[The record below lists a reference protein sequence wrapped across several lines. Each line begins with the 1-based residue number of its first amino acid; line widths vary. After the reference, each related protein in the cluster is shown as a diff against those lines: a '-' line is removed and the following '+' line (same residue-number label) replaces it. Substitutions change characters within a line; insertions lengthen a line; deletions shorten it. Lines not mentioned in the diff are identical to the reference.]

1 MAMSKASPGSAE
13 RFDLLD
19 ERFFADPAPL
29 LRRMQREAP
38 VYWSPRLGT
47 WVVTRHRD
55 VAWVVQDPAFSVDRG
70 GSISR
75 CHDDSVKDQLAW
87 CTEYTLRWMV
97 FADPPRHT
105 RLRAAVHRAF
115 TRSRLEHL
123 RPVAVAAT
131 RAALGAAAAHGRIE
145 LIADLAVPV
154 PAQVTAALLG
164 VPAAD
169 TELLKAWTADMF
181 ALLGAGVASADTVR
195 TAYRSMRASRE
206 YFAAAVAERRRRPS
220 GDLLSDVVRDADGAA
235 LDEEELIGLC
245 VTLLAGAY
253 ETTAHLIGN
262 GVFALLTHPAELARL
277 RADPGLLDNAVEE
290 LFRFDGPALSVVRRA
305 RVDVPLG
312 DAVIRAGQNVY
323 CMLAAANRDP
333 ERFPDP
339 DRLDVGR
346 SDVRHLGLG
355 LGIHFCLGAALSR
368 IEAAEILRA
377 VTQLDG
383 LRIDRDALAGGVPTF
398 AANLAIRG
406 LRSLPL
412 RFGDERGSGHRTGH
426 RTFFWVRDDST

>member
-1 MAMSKASPGSAE
+1 MAMSMASSGSGE
-13 RFDLLD
+13 PFDLLGD
-19 ERFFADPAPL
+19 SFFANPAPL
-29 LRRMQREAP
+29 LQRMRRDAP

-47 WVVTRHRD
+47 WVVTRYRD

-75 CHDDSVKDQLAW
+75 CLDDGVKDQLAW

-131 RAALGAAAAHGRIE
+131 GAALARAQGRIE
-145 LIADLAVPV
+145 LIAELAVPV

-181 ALLGAGVASADTVR
+181 ALLGAGVASADIVR
-195 TAYRSMRASRE
+195 AAYRSMRASRE

-220 GDLLSDVVRDADGAA
+220 GDLLSDVVRDADGAG

-262 GVFALLTHPAELARL
+262 GVFALLTHPHELARL

-333 ERFPDP
+333 ERFPEP

-346 SDVRHLGLG
+346 GDVRHLGLG

-368 IEAAEILRA
+368 IEAVEVLRA
-377 VTQLDG
+377 VTRLDD
-383 LRIDRDALAGGVPTF
+383 LRVDRDALAGGVPTF

-406 LRSLPL
+406 LHRLPL
-412 RFGDERGSGHRTGH
+412 RFRPG
-426 RTFFWVRDDST
+426 

>member
-1 MAMSKASPGSAE
+1 MATPLAGPGIGE
-13 RFDLLD
+13 RYDLLAD
-19 ERFFADPAPL
+19 SFFADPVPV
-29 LRRMQREAP
+29 LRHMQQHAP

-75 CHDDSVKDQLAW
+75 CHDPSVAAELAW

-115 TRSRLEHL
+115 TRSRVERL
-123 RPVAVAAT
+123 RPIAIAAT
-131 RAALGAAAAHGRIE
+131 RAALARVLPAGAME

-164 VPAAD
+164 VPAED
-169 TELLKAWTADMF
+169 GELLKAWTADMF
-181 ALLGAGVASADTVR
+181 ALLGAGVASADVVR
-195 TAYRSMRASRE
+195 AAHRSMRASRD
-206 YFAAAVAERRRRPS
+206 YFAAAVAERRRAPR
-220 GDLLSDVVRDADGAA
+220 GDLLSDVVRDADGAG

-253 ETTAHLIGN
+253 ETTAYVIGN
-262 GVFALLTHPAELARL
+262 GVLALLTHPRELARL
-277 RADPGLLDNAVEE
+277 RAEPGLLDNAVEE

-305 RVDVPLG
+305 RVDVALG

-323 CMLAAANRDP
+323 CMLGAANRDP
-333 ERFPDP
+333 ERFADA
-339 DRLDVGR
+339 DRLDVAR
-346 SDVRHLGLG
+346 SDPRHLGLG
-355 LGIHFCLGAALSR
+355 HGIHFCLGAALSR
-368 IEAAEILRA
+368 IETVEVLRA
-377 VTQLDG
+377 ILELG
-383 LRIDRDALAGGVPTF
+383 ELRIDRDALGGGVPTF
-398 AANLAIRG
+398 TSNLAIRG
-406 LRSLPL
+406 LRNLPL
-412 RFGDERGSGHRTGH
+412 RFRPDHRAVTAPSA
-426 RTFFWVRDDST
+426 RR

>member
-1 MAMSKASPGSAE
+1 MAMSMASSGSGE
-13 RFDLLD
+13 PFDLLGD
-19 ERFFADPAPL
+19 PFFANPAPL
-29 LRRMQREAP
+29 LRRMQRDAP

-47 WVVTRHRD
+47 WVVTRYRD

-75 CHDDSVKDQLAW
+75 CLDDSVKDQLAW

-131 RAALGAAAAHGRIE
+131 DAALAAAQGRIE

-181 ALLGAGVASADTVR
+181 ALLGAGVASADIVR
-195 TAYRSMRASRE
+195 AAYRSMRASRE

-220 GDLLSDVVRDADGAA
+220 GDLLGDVVRDADAA
-235 LDEEELIGLC
+235 GLDEEELIGLC

-262 GVFALLTHPAELARL
+262 GVFALLTHPHELARL

-305 RVDVPLG
+305 RIDVPLG

-346 SDVRHLGLG
+346 GDVRHLGLG

-368 IEAAEILRA
+368 IEAVEVLRA
-377 VTQLDG
+377 VTRLDD

-406 LRSLPL
+406 LHRLPL
-412 RFGDERGSGHRTGH
+412 RFRPG
-426 RTFFWVRDDST
+426 

>member
-1 MAMSKASPGSAE
+1 MAMSMASSGSGE
-13 RFDLLD
+13 PFDLLGD
-19 ERFFADPAPL
+19 PFFANPAPL
-29 LRRMQREAP
+29 LQRMQRDAP

-47 WVVTRHRD
+47 WVVTRYRD

-75 CHDDSVKDQLAW
+75 CLDDSVKDQLAW

-131 RAALGAAAAHGRIE
+131 DAALAAAQGRIE

-181 ALLGAGVASADTVR
+181 ALLGAGVASADIVR
-195 TAYRSMRASRE
+195 AAYRSMRASRE

-220 GDLLSDVVRDADGAA
+220 GDLLGDVVRDADAA
-235 LDEEELIGLC
+235 GLDEEELIGLC

-262 GVFALLTHPAELARL
+262 GVFALLTHPHELARL

-305 RVDVPLG
+305 RIDVPLG

-346 SDVRHLGLG
+346 GDVRHLGLG

-368 IEAAEILRA
+368 IEAVEVLRA
-377 VTQLDG
+377 VTRLDD

-406 LRSLPL
+406 LHRLPL
-412 RFGDERGSGHRTGH
+412 RFRPG
-426 RTFFWVRDDST
+426 

>member
-1 MAMSKASPGSAE
+1 MTTPSAGRSGGGDAE
-13 RFDLLD
+13 HFDLLD
-19 ERFFADPAPL
+19 DGFFADPPPL
-29 LRRMQREAP
+29 LRRMQMEAP

-47 WVVTRHRD
+47 WVVTRYRD

-75 CHDDSVKDQLAW
+75 CHDDSVKAELAW

-97 FADPPRHT
+97 FADPPQHT

-131 RAALGAAAAHGRIE
+131 RAALAAAAAQGRIE

-154 PAQVTAALLG
+154 PARVTAALLG
-164 VPAAD
+164 VPDAD

-181 ALLGAGVASADTVR
+181 ALLGAGVASADIVR
-195 TAYRSMRASRE
+195 AAYRSMRASRA
-206 YFAAAVAERRRRPS
+206 YFADAVAARRRRPS
-220 GDLLSDVVRDADGAA
+220 GDLLSDVVRDADTAG

-262 GVFALLTHPAELARL
+262 GVFALLSHPGELARL
-277 RADPGLLDNAVEE
+277 RADPGLLENAVEE

-333 ERFPDP
+333 DRFPEP
-339 DRLDVGR
+339 DRLDLGR

-368 IEAAEILRA
+368 IEAVEVLRA
-377 VTQLDG
+377 VTQLDE
-383 LRIDRDALAGGVPTF
+383 LRIDRDALGGGVPTF
-398 AANLAIRG
+398 SANLAIRG
-406 LRSLPL
+406 LHTLPL
-412 RFGDERGSGHRTGH
+412 LFRPDRRRGQRAG
-426 RTFFWVRDDST
+426 

>member
-1 MAMSKASPGSAE
+1 MAISMASSGSGE
-13 RFDLLD
+13 PFDLLGD
-19 ERFFADPAPL
+19 PFFANPAPL
-29 LRRMQREAP
+29 LQRMQRDAP

-47 WVVTRHRD
+47 WVVTRYRD

-75 CHDDSVKDQLAW
+75 CLDDSVKDQLAW

-123 RPVAVAAT
+123 RPVAAAAT
-131 RAALGAAAAHGRIE
+131 DAALAAAQGRIE

-181 ALLGAGVASADTVR
+181 ALLGAGVASADIVR
-195 TAYRSMRASRE
+195 AAYRSMRASRE

-220 GDLLSDVVRDADGAA
+220 GDLLGDVVRDADAA
-235 LDEEELIGLC
+235 GLDEEELIGLC

-262 GVFALLTHPAELARL
+262 GVFALLTHPHELARL

-305 RVDVPLG
+305 RIDVPLG

-346 SDVRHLGLG
+346 GDVRHLGLG

-368 IEAAEILRA
+368 IEAVEVLRA
-377 VTQLDG
+377 VTRLDD
-383 LRIDRDALAGGVPTF
+383 LRMDRDALAGGVPTF

-406 LRSLPL
+406 LHRLPL
-412 RFGDERGSGHRTGH
+412 RFRPG
-426 RTFFWVRDDST
+426 